1 MKLND
6 NDRPWCPENL
16 ENYLC
21 VLRQEQR
28 PPRDLETFLDR
39 QEELLVRLVAQADD
53 AQLDLAAARIRQDLP
68 MEEQIL
74 LQSEMFRDPETPA
87 RLLRHTANWGTARHE
102 WMEDVPSALA
112 RPAMSAGE
120 ARQLA
125 EGLSLESFLDRLLA
139 VG

>member
-6 NDRPWCPENL
+6 NDKPWCPENL

-28 PPRDLETFLDR
+28 PPRDLETFLHR
-39 QEELLVRLVAQADD
+39 QEELLRRLVAQATEEE
-53 AQLDLAAARIRQDLP
+53 LDLAGERIRQDLP
-68 MEEQIL
+68 QEEQML
-74 LQSEMFRDPETPA
+74 LQPGLFRDPTTPSY
-87 RLLRHTANWGTARHE
+87 LLWHTANWGTARHE